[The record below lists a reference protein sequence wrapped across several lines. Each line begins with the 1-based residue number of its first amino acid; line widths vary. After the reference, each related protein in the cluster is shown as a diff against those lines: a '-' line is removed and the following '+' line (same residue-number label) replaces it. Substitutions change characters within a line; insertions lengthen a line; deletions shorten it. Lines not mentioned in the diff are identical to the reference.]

1 MKLRI
6 KETSEVF
13 NNNLINELNSLEIAN
28 GHSKTSYE
36 LIKQYESII
45 KQFDIGDV
53 ISFRCQAGTDS
64 FRKINNNYHC
74 WESSIAPWYDIK
86 EQSDYDV
93 AEWLA
98 SRGNIAREP
107 IVLGTDVN
115 IDKEGEKAKNW
126 SVNNKNDFSFIKR

>member
-13 NNNLINELNSLEIAN
+13 NNNLINELNSLEVAN

-36 LIKQYESII
+36 LIKQYENII
-45 KQFDIGDV
+45 KQFDVGDT

-64 FRKINNNYHC
+64 FRKISNDFYG

-86 EQSDYDV
+86 EQNDFDV
-93 AEWLA
+93 ASWLA
-98 SRGNIAREP
+98 SRGNIARGP

-126 SVNNKNDFSFIKR
+126 LVNNKNDFSFIKR